1 MKICL
6 ISFDHWQYDAHI
18 VDALLKKGIDAR
30 HINIGK
36 YQHSS
41 KLSRLKNTL
50 SKIFLGKNPKLEL
63 RQRFI
68 INELKKIGF
77 QDQILVINPELI
89 DREYHLK
96 IKEYTKRYI
105 AYLYDSLARHPINCL
120 VEGVFDD
127 IYSFDKDD
135 IKTQNFKEV
144 NNYIYLDHITQQNQS
159 PKYDVCYLASFD
171 NRIAT
176 IPRIADQL
184 DKLKKKYQFVI
195 VGKKTWLKKLIKFSE
210 NNSSIQY
217 QIKRIDHKDVPQYYN
232 DSKAILDLVRDNQT
246 GLSFRIFEAMALE
259 KKLIT
264 DNAKIKDYDFYNPNN
279 ILVLNNDYDNLQ
291 SDFFQKPYHK
301 IPEHIYNKYTLEN
314 WIVNVFELH

>member
-18 VDALLKKGIDAR
+18 VDALQKKGIDAY

-41 KLSRLKNTL
+41 RLSRFQNTL

-63 RQRFI
+63 RQKFI
-68 INELKKIGF
+68 LNQLKEKGF

-96 IKEYTKRYI
+96 IKRFTKRYI
-105 AYLYDSLARHPINCL
+105 AYLYDSLARHPIDHL
-120 VEGVFDD
+120 IDGVFDD

-135 IKTQNFKEV
+135 IKNYNFKEV
-144 NNYIYLDHITQQNQS
+144 NNYIYLDHEDQELQN
-159 PKYDVCYLASFD
+159 PAFDVCYLASFD
-171 NRIAT
+171 KRITTMNRIAS
-176 IPRIADQL
+176 AL
-184 DKLKKKYQFVI
+184 DRLQKSYQFIV
-195 VGKKTWLKKLIKFSE
+195 VGKKTWIKKLTKFTE
-210 NNSSIQY
+210 DKSSIQY
-217 QIKRIDHKDVPQYYN
+217 QIKRIDHQDIPHYYRN
-232 DSKAILDLVRDNQT
+232 SKVILDLVRDNQS

-264 DNAKIKDYDFYNPNN
+264 DNEKIRDYDFYNANN
-279 ILVLNNDYDNLQ
+279 IWVLNDDCNNLKK
-291 SDFFQKPYHK
+291 DFFETSYQK
-301 IPEHIYNKYTLEN
+301 IPKEIYNKYTLDS
-314 WIVNVFELH
+314 WVNTVFRL